1 MSWIDDLALR
11 FGRKRRLGPGPA
23 SSPLAS
29 ESAASAQAAFFR
41 PPPREPDNLDLP
53 RFQSTAGDQLDP
65 RLMDPFSAAR
75 LRLRDAFTPSQ
86 PIADRR
92 MYAGRIDALTALIRS
107 IEDQR
112 LHAVVHGERGIG
124 KTSTLNILSQAAQ
137 EARYLVIYIS
147 CGEGSSFDE
156 VFRAA
161 CSQIPLLFHR
171 DYGPTHASTE
181 SGGVFAD
188 LLTAA
193 PVSTRRAGDILAR
206 VTGTRVLIILDEFDR
221 AESYQF
227 RSAIGELMKDLS
239 DRSVRVQLVISGVA
253 ANLTELLE
261 YIPSIQRNV
270 FALELPK
277 MTDAEIRQLVSKG
290 ETASGLAFPE
300 DAVALL
306 VMFANGFPY
315 LASLLSHH
323 AGLAAVDE
331 GRTAVTRAD
340 VGFAADQALLE
351 LKSRIS
357 RRAQMQIADAVQQG
371 ALTLVGGMARA
382 AQSATGRFSVK
393 DIKLAPAELSE
404 GPPLAARIEAL
415 VQQGVLV
422 EGVDDEFGRRYRF
435 LEESVPLYLAL
446 LSAKDREATKRAP
459 VS

>member
-1 MSWIDDLALR
+1 MSWFDDVASR
-11 FGRKRRLGPGPA
+11 FGRKRRSGAGA
-23 SSPLAS
+23 
-29 ESAASAQAAFFR
+29 EFAAAVGATAAFFR
-41 PPPREPDNLDLP
+41 PARPEVEAHDLP

-65 RLMDPFSAAR
+65 RQMDPFSAAR

-92 MYAGRIDALTALIRS
+92 MYAGRIEALTALIRA

-124 KTSTLNILSQAAQ
+124 KTSTLNILTQAAR

-161 CSQIPLLFHR
+161 CAQISLLFHK
-171 DYGPTHASTE
+171 DFGPTHPRTE
-181 SGGVFAD
+181 SGDVFAD
-188 LLTAA
+188 LLSAS

-206 VTGTRVLIILDEFDR
+206 ITGTRVLVILDEFDR

-277 MTDAEIRQLVSKG
+277 MTEAEVRQLIKKG
-290 ETASGLAFPE
+290 ETASGLSFPE
-300 DAVALL
+300 EAVSLL
-306 VMFANGFPY
+306 VTFANGFPY

-323 AGLAAVDE
+323 AGLTAVDE
-331 GRTAVTRAD
+331 GRSAVARGD
-340 VGFAADQALLE
+340 VENAADLALME
-351 LKSRIS
+351 LRSRIS
-357 RRAQMQIADAVQQG
+357 RRSQLQIIEAVQAGLLPLIG
-371 ALTLVGGMARA
+371 AMAIA
-382 AQSATGRFSVK
+382 AQSATGRFSAK
-393 DIKLAPAELSE
+393 DIKLSAGARTD
-404 GPPLAARIEAL
+404 GPPLSAGIEQL
-415 VQQGVLV
+415 VQKGVLV
-422 EGVDDEFGRRYRF
+422 EGMDDEFGRRYRF

-446 LSAKDREATKRAP
+446 LSARDREVSLATADA
-459 VS
+459 